1 MTIDITTCL
10 GLLTH
15 LCGFFNWMDGERYMY
30 NMVSEK
36 DQTRYQEKEK
46 GKKKKD
52 DKKIDKIKKKNKKF
66 TITVLK

>member
-1 MTIDITTCL
+1 
-10 GLLTH
+10 
-15 LCGFFNWMDGERYMY
+15 MDGERYMY